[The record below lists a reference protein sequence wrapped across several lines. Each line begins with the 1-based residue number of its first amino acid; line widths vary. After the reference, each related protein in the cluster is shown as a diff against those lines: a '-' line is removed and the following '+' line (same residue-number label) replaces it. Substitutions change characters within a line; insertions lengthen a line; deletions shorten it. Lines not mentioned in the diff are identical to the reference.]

1 MEEVER
7 DWEEFSDDEG
17 TGSRT
22 NRTRLAV
29 LLVVVGLALGYM
41 VYAAFPGNA
50 LFFMT
55 VSEFMDKDE
64 AQDGRIVRVAGKLV
78 DGSFL
83 RQGDS
88 TLTSFELID
97 KDGTV
102 SVQHL
107 SATYDG
113 VLPDL
118 FFNPHSEI
126 ILQGSY
132 SPRQVFHADTILVKC
147 PSKYQSLEEELQ
159 SSS

>member
-1 MEEVER
+1 MEQIEGDREKFGL
-7 DWEEFSDDEG
+7 EEES
-17 TGSRT
+17 GSRN
-22 NRTRLAV
+22 NRTRLIV
-29 LLVVVGLALGYM
+29 LLLVVGLALGYL

-50 LFFMT
+50 VFFVT
-55 VSEFMDKDE
+55 VSEFMNKAE

-83 RQGDS
+83 REGNS

-97 KDGTV
+97 KDSAAPV
-102 SVQHL
+102 ERL

-126 ILQGSY
+126 ILQGSF
-132 SPRQVFHADTILVKC
+132 SQARIFHADTILVKC
-147 PSKYQSLEEELQ
+147 PSKYRSLEEELQ
-159 SSS
+159 ISS